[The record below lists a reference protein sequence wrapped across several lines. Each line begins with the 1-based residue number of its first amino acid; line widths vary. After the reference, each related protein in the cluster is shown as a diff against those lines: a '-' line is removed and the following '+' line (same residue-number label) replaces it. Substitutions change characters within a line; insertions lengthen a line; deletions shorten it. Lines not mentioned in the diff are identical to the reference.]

1 MKRIWLGVGATL
13 IVLAYLGGF
22 WPQHQQLTASQALVG
37 TLQNQLAV
45 AEGRIRLGQ
54 VLGQLLRLSDAVRA
68 KNYGEAAT
76 LSSAY
81 FDSVREEASRASAE
95 GTAALTI
102 ILKSRDQV
110 TTAIAGT
117 DAGLEITLREH
128 EQQLRPHWVIQQ
140 GIPHSGARRSVLDVD
155 AFMKPGPA
163 PRLRGPDARDRR

>member
-1 MKRIWLGVGATL
+1 MKRFWFGIGATL
-13 IVLAYLGGF
+13 IVLAFVGGF

-37 TLQNQLAV
+37 ALQNQLAV
-45 AEGRIRLGQ
+45 AEERIRLGQ

-81 FDSVREEASRASAE
+81 FDAVREEASRAGAE
-95 GTAALTI
+95 ATAALNI

-117 DAGLEITLREH
+117 DAHLEITLREH
-128 EQQLRPHWVIQQ
+128 EQQLRRALGYPT
-140 GIPHSGARRSVLDVD
+140 GNPS
-155 AFMKPGPA
+155 
-163 PRLRGPDARDRR
+163 

>member
-1 MKRIWLGVGATL
+1 M
-13 IVLAYLGGF
+13 
-22 WPQHQQLTASQALVG
+22 VG

-81 FDSVREEASRASAE
+81 FDAVREEASRASAE
-95 GTAALTI
+95 GTAALNI

-117 DAGLEITLREH
+117 DA
-128 EQQLRPHWVIQQ
+128 
-140 GIPHSGARRSVLDVD
+140 A
-155 AFMKPGPA
+155 
-163 PRLRGPDARDRR
+163 ARDHAARTRTAIAARTGLSNRESLLAVRTGVFWMWMH